1 MKSRS
6 VSSDLR
12 AFLSA
17 SNVLVSSTP
26 ALKDLSREEC
36 EAIARGIT
44 ECRMSDANGASIL
57 PLDIR
62 SPCLEQQTAI
72 AFMTGPGT
80 TSRDANSREDPP

>member
-6 VSSDLR
+6 ISSDLR

-44 ECRMSDANGASIL
+44 ELSDVRRQWGKYLATRYTEPLFGAADSHCL
-57 PLDIR
+57 YDWSRHDIQR
-62 SPCLEQQTAI
+62 
-72 AFMTGPGT
+72 
-80 TSRDANSREDPP
+80 R